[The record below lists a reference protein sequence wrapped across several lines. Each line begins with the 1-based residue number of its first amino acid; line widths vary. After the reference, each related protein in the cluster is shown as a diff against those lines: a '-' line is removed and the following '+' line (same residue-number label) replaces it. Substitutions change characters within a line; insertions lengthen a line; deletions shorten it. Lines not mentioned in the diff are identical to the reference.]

1 MPRAKRKAGSGLR
14 ITAAVCV
21 DGLDETAT
29 RAVNSLVQ
37 QSLPKDAYE
46 ILLIGDADAT
56 NGPWAAV
63 PNLHPVAGA
72 AAEAGDPRNL
82 AVRLSQAP
90 LIAFLDAHAVAE
102 PGWLASF
109 CRTFEE
115 FGKAARA
122 VGGRVRPLW
131 EVPRPD
137 WLGDELLPDLSL
149 VDLGDEAR
157 FVAAGEHLAPVNI
170 AYCKATLEA
179 LGGFHRAALR
189 TPLSA
194 VGPEPQPIDE
204 ITSSGGRAVY
214 DPLAAVDYLVPAD
227 RLIPEWFRRNAAWRA
242 VSDLLRL
249 PPPTAAALGERWRA
263 VKDFFF
269 DCPPTERTI
278 RGLVLRQNDPR
289 RFQQQITAIYDSLF
303 CLLSGIGE
311 PDYD

>member
-1 MPRAKRKAGSGLR
+1 MGS
-14 ITAAVCV
+14 T
-21 DGLDETAT
+21 TAT

-90 LIAFLDAHAVAE
+90 SDCLSRCACGRRTGVAGE
-102 PGWLASF
+102 LLPDL
-109 CRTFEE
+109 ED

-157 FVAAGEHLAPVNI
+157 FIAAGEHLAPVNM

-194 VGPEPQPIDE
+194 VGPAPQPIDE
-204 ITSSGGRAVY
+204 ITSSGGKAVY
-214 DPLAAVDYLVPAD
+214 DPLTTVGCSTVPTD

-278 RGLVLRQNDPR
+278 RGLVLRQDDPR

-303 CLLSGIGE
+303 CLLSGIGK